1 MRKILQTDNNYSL
14 QDFLVI
20 GILLSFTVYLFL
32 Q

>member
-1 MRKILQTDNNYSL
+1 MRKILQTDNNHGL